1 VTNELLLPR
10 YVIRR
15 GTRGFMVW
23 DREAKGPAT
32 FNGYR
37 AVGLTEWQANEIKN
51 ELTNKIRQIG

>member
-1 VTNELLLPR
+1 
-10 YVIRR
+10 
-15 GTRGFMVW
+15 MVW